1 MALLFYYY
9 VRKNQVKKLSQLK
22 NLTEI
27 FRKFIILTIN
37 NISAIKAFQTA
48 GVLFGPM
55 VFCLD
60 LSRLQMQEKAVSG
73 LKISQSNN
81 YLS

>member
-48 GVLFGPM
+48 GVLFGPI
-55 VFCLD
+55 
-60 LSRLQMQEKAVSG
+60 KAVNAIESSIWFEN
-73 LKISQSNN
+73 LTKQ
-81 YLS
+81 

>member
-37 NISAIKAFQTA
+37 NISAIKAFQIA
-48 GVLFGPM
+48 GVLFGP
-55 VFCLD
+55 V
-60 LSRLQMQEKAVSG
+60 KA
-73 LKISQSNN
+73 SNARESSIWFEN
-81 YLS
+81 LTKQ

>member
-27 FRKFIILTIN
+27 FRKFIILTNN

-48 GVLFGPM
+48 GVLFGPI
-55 VFCLD
+55 
-60 LSRLQMQEKAVSG
+60 KAANARESSIWFEN
-73 LKISQSNN
+73 LTKQ
-81 YLS
+81 

>member
-37 NISAIKAFQTA
+37 NISVINAFQTA
-48 GVLFGPM
+48 GVLFGP
-55 VFCLD
+55 V
-60 LSRLQMQEKAVSG
+60 KAANTRESSIWFEN
-73 LKISQSNN
+73 LTKQ
-81 YLS
+81 